1 MAGVADTV
9 DTVAEGTA
17 AAVLSPPCPATL
29 LQMVK
34 ARLVAATAAGGS
46 AEQRAT
52 LFQCTLVKRPLV
64 ARTNTRSTV
73 ARHDDRSGS
82 GSDMVILRIGGC

>member
-29 LQMVK
+29 LQMVL
-34 ARLVAATAAGGS
+34 ARLVAATAA
-46 AEQRAT
+46 A
-52 LFQCTLVKRPLV
+52 LWL
-64 ARTNTRSTV
+64 
-73 ARHDDRSGS
+73 
-82 GSDMVILRIGGC
+82 VILGKRQHTRARFEEF